1 MNEINLSSN
10 NFNCEITNT
19 NKLVLIDFFATW
31 CGPCKMLSPIISEI
45 ANEYSNSI
53 KVCKVNVDEN
63 QELAIQ
69 YNIVSIPTLMFFKNG
84 KLLKT
89 IVGFHSK
96 GELNEIINKLI

>member
-1 MNEINLSSN
+1 MN
-10 NFNCEITNT
+10 T
-19 NKLVLIDFFATW
+19 
-31 CGPCKMLSPIISEI
+31 
-45 ANEYSNSI
+45 
-53 KVCKVNVDEN
+53 DEN

-96 GELNEIINKLI
+96 EELNEIINKLI